1 MTAPFNALGLAAS
14 PDLTD
19 DDVRMAWRRLAAAT
33 HPDRD
38 DGGDP
43 AAFAD
48 AAAAY
53 TVLRTHAGRSEALAA
68 GRDPA
73 SGGRAGDPVPRRLL
87 AGRPVRLSLRV
98 LTVAAVCW
106 LAVAA
111 VGWQPATTAVITGA
125 LTWLLWTGRSDLA

>member
-1 MTAPFNALGLAAS
+1 MMDPFAILGLAAS

-19 DDVRMAWRRLAAAT
+19 DDVRVAWRRVAAAT

-38 DGGDP
+38 DSGDP

-53 TVLRTHAGRSEALAA
+53 TALRSRAGRSEALAA
-68 GRDPA
+68 ERDLP

-87 AGRPVRLSLRV
+87 AGRPARLTLRA
-98 LTVAAVCW
+98 LAVAAVCW

-111 VGWQPATTAVITGA
+111 VGWQPASAAVITGA
-125 LTWLLWTGRSDLA
+125 VTWLIWTGRSDLA

>member
-1 MTAPFNALGLAAS
+1 MTDPFKALGLAPS

-19 DDVRMAWRRLAAAT
+19 DDVRMAWRRVAAAT

-53 TVLRTHAGRSEALAA
+53 TVLRTHAARSEALTDGGDGAF
-68 GRDPA
+68 GRDTR
-73 SGGRAGDPVPRRLL
+73 GLVPRL
-87 AGRPVRLSLRV
+87 AGRPVRLALRT
-98 LTVAAVCW
+98 LAAAAACW
-106 LAVAA
+106 LSVAA
-111 VGWQPATTAVITGA
+111 VGWQPASVAVITGA
-125 LTWLLWTGRSDLA
+125 LTWLLRTGRSDVA